1 MTKQC
6 RMLPASA
13 SCIPPLLLFEIQ
25 RDIGV
30 TQFRVPLKPNLI
42 NIRSCLYAY
51 KEKHAICKIPMTH
64 PPEKHRLIREQNP
77 QVHSFSQRV
86 NEPASKKLKK
96 ERIQGFRKKRVL
108 EEKRGKVKKKA
119 FNQKGF
125 RVSEEKM
132 GKAKNLCRQ
141 KGIGSV
147 NFTKINNTK
156 VKCEKKE
163 N

>member
-1 MTKQC
+1 
-6 RMLPASA
+6 MLPASA

-77 QVHSFSQRV
+77 QVHSFSQRTCFK
-86 NEPASKKLKK
+86 EIK
-96 ERIQGFRKKRVL
+96 ERKDLGFQK
-108 EEKRGKVKKKA
+108 E
-119 FNQKGF
+119 KGF
-125 RVSEEKM
+125 RRKKGKSEEES
-132 GKAKNLCRQ
+132 
-141 KGIGSV
+141 I
-147 NFTKINNTK
+147 
-156 VKCEKKE
+156 
-163 N
+163 